1 VGKANRCCSGV
12 YTRDVFQ
19 EIKMGFRIS
28 SFRNWCSCA
37 LVLAVVL
44 LGGSPAG
51 VDGARFIGT
60 IKSPESWVFL
70 GK

>member
-1 VGKANRCCSGV
+1 
-12 YTRDVFQ
+12 
-19 EIKMGFRIS
+19 MGFRIS